1 MNMTLSG
8 KLRRKVE
15 QFQKRFASKGL
26 ILMYH
31 RVAEVEIDPWGLCV
45 TPQHFAQQ
53 LEVLQKSYQPLSLKQ
68 LLQSHQ
74 DGNIPHQSVAITFD
88 DGYADNLY
96 HAKSLLEQ
104 YGLPT
109 TVFVS
114 TGHVGR
120 EREFWWDELERLLL
134 QPGKLPEQLLLP
146 INSSMQHWELGRASD
161 YSQEEYQRDRT
172 SRAWKAQPGSRM
184 SFYYSMWQ
192 RLRPLPEAER
202 QQVLDEILAWTIT
215 EPKPRSTHRS
225 LSPEELSTLAQGE
238 LVEIGA
244 HTVTHPFLS
253 AQSTVLQRD
262 EIQQSKTDLEAVI
275 NRPVTSFSYPFGD
288 RTAETVELA
297 KASGFD
303 CACSTVQ
310 DLVWQQSD
318 RFDLPRFGVENWNG
332 EEFAKQLLR
341 WFHG

>member
-1 MNMTLSG
+1 MNMPLSG

-31 RVAEVEIDPWGLCV
+31 RVAEVELDPWGLCV

-68 LLQSHQ
+68 LLQSHRE
-74 DGNIPHQSVAITFD
+74 GNIPPRSVAITFD

-96 HAKSLLEQ
+96 HAKSLLER
-104 YGLPT
+104 YGLPA

-134 QPGKLPEQLLLP
+134 QPGKLPEQLSLP
-146 INSSMQHWELGRASD
+146 INSSIHHWELGTASD

-172 SRAWKAQPGSRM
+172 SIAWKAKPGSRM
-184 SFYYSMWQ
+184 SFYYSIWQ
-192 RLRPLPEAER
+192 ILRPLPEAER
-202 QQVLDEILAWTIT
+202 QKVLDEILAWAIA

-225 LSPEELSTLAQGE
+225 LLPEELSALAQGE
-238 LVEIGA
+238 FVEIGA

-253 AQSTVLQRD
+253 AQSTAVQRD
-262 EIQQSKTDLEAVI
+262 EIRQSKTDLEEMI
-275 NRPVTSFSYPFGD
+275 DRPVTSFSYPFGD
-288 RTAETVELA
+288 RTAETIELA

-310 DLVWQQSD
+310 DIVWRQSN
-318 RFDLPRFGVENWNG
+318 RFDLPRFAVENWNG
-332 EEFAKQLLR
+332 EEFTKQLLR
-341 WFHG
+341 WFHE